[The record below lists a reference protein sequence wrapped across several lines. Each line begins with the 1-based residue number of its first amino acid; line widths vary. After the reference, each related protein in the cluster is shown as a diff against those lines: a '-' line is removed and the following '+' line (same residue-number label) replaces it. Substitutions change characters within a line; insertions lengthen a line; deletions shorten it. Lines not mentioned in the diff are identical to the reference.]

1 MLDFPPRSSETISI
15 TAITMIEIDG
25 TINSRYMG
33 NLLCNK
39 YSVSDI
45 RYLVKKKFDKVAK

>member
-39 YSVSDI
+39 HSVSDI